1 MLSKRKRNSGTAGF
15 SLVEAL
21 VALAIAALLAAVLT
35 RFVSGTRANAQ
46 NVREEI
52 ALELASDD
60 LLEHLAIG
68 KSLPGRIDGRSGR
81 LAWHVDIEPIAF
93 SANAEV
99 VSEKKLA
106 SASNAQPGAIASS
119 PPAGGVQP
127 NGGQSN
133 AGPSPMASALLPL
146 ASLMASGAQ
155 ANQSPNESHVTWIRT
170 VSLPSLKRR
179 PVGAMQSIR
188 SGSSRN
194 HRKHR
199 PRKLNSADAGFSLI
213 EVLATLLVTML
224 LMLSLTPFVS
234 QMLATWARGADV
246 ASLVELKTRGLNQ
259 LRRDLRHAIVWTGY
273 GQTQNLA
280 AFVGNETSM
289 SFPIIAGLGP
299 AGLGVEYISFTV
311 GTSTDGRALVRRR
324 APVIGSGVGSF
335 SDPVVLLSGPYRY
348 VFKYYTRDGEALTV
362 WHKGRMD
369 LPARIE
375 LAVADR
381 NGRHLF
387 ELPIAIPT
395 FASMSAGC
403 IATKGMQGCPVKP
416 ATAQS
421 LDQMLRDSGILQDGK
436 S

>member
-155 ANQSPNESHVTWIRT
+155 ANQSPNESHVTWSS
-170 VSLPSLKRR
+170 VPCHCRR
-179 PVGAMQSIR
+179 
-188 SGSSRN
+188 
-194 HRKHR
+194 
-199 PRKLNSADAGFSLI
+199 
-213 EVLATLLVTML
+213 
-224 LMLSLTPFVS
+224 
-234 QMLATWARGADV
+234 
-246 ASLVELKTRGLNQ
+246 
-259 LRRDLRHAIVWTGY
+259 
-273 GQTQNLA
+273 
-280 AFVGNETSM
+280 
-289 SFPIIAGLGP
+289 
-299 AGLGVEYISFTV
+299 
-311 GTSTDGRALVRRR
+311 
-324 APVIGSGVGSF
+324 
-335 SDPVVLLSGPYRY
+335 
-348 VFKYYTRDGEALTV
+348 
-362 WHKGRMD
+362 
-369 LPARIE
+369 
-375 LAVADR
+375 
-381 NGRHLF
+381 
-387 ELPIAIPT
+387 
-395 FASMSAGC
+395 
-403 IATKGMQGCPVKP
+403 
-416 ATAQS
+416 
-421 LDQMLRDSGILQDGK
+421 
-436 S
+436 